1 MYMAA
6 VMALCGVVP
15 VEVYLGTEHMIAV
28 KTNAQSVLSAS
39 SPGYGRDK
47 NTPAD
52 EKHLAF
58 AARLW
63 YSGLK
68 EKLSEKEK
76 RHERSS
82 SDMQCPP

>member
-1 MYMAA
+1 MNSLDAN
-6 VMALCGVVP
+6 V
-15 VEVYLGTEHMIAV
+15 
-28 KTNAQSVLSAS
+28 QSVLSAS
-39 SPGYGRDK
+39 APGYGRDK
-47 NTPAD
+47 NAPAD

-68 EKLSEKEK
+68 EKLSEKEN